1 MDRKRKNPNDF
12 LSNVRFEASGD
23 SEADSDPNPNIDCEK
38 AKSLYDDDN
47 DDALSC
53 NGSAVDEV
61 NNVEQHDQ
69 PWCDDDDNEK
79 RLDEHEE
86 KDVVYGK
93 SYCAEDDDEDEVHG
107 RWFRK
112 KKSCVSFDLGGDS
125 VDENEKNRRFWEAC
139 MAS

>member
-12 LSNVRFEASGD
+12 FSHVPFEASGD
-23 SEADSDPNPNIDCEK
+23 SEADSDPNMDCEK
-38 AKSLYDDDN
+38 AKSSLCDDDN

-53 NGSAVDEV
+53 CGGSAVDELI
-61 NNVEQHDQ
+61 NVEHE
-69 PWCDDDDNEK
+69 CDDDDGEDNEK
-79 RLDEHEE
+79 RKDEEEE

-93 SYCAEDDDEDEVHG
+93 SYCAEDDDDDEVHG

-112 KKSCVSFDLGGDS
+112 KKGCLSFDLGGDS